1 MYNAP
6 SGRRERRRSRNMSA
20 KLRECFNYIWRNEII
35 MKDKVVIITG
45 GSSGIGKAL
54 AEAFG
59 SRGSKVLITGRNQP
73 DLTQAVVELR
83 QKGIDALSF
92 QADVSLEE
100 DNRKMAAEAMRVFG
114 RIDILINNAG
124 ITMRALFEDVD
135 MEVVKRVMDI
145 NFFGVLYATKSC
157 LPEILKNKGSI
168 IGISSVAGYRGLP
181 GRTGYSASK
190 FALNGFLE
198 VLRTE
203 MLKKGVHVLTACP
216 GFTTSNI
223 RKRSLTK
230 DGSLQ
235 GDSPRNENE
244 MMSAEECADHI
255 YRATVKRK
263 KIIVLTAQG
272 KLAVFLNKWIP
283 GMMDRIVYNTLAKE
297 TDSPLK

>member
-1 MYNAP
+1 
-6 SGRRERRRSRNMSA
+6 
-20 KLRECFNYIWRNEII
+20 

-54 AEAFG
+54 GEAFG
-59 SRGSKVLITGRNQP
+59 KQGSKILITGRKKNE
-73 DLTQAVVELR
+73 LNEAVEELH
-83 QKGIDALSF
+83 QKGINVVGC
-92 QADVSLEE
+92 QADVSVEE
-100 DNRKMAAEAMRVFG
+100 DNRRMASEAVRIFG

-124 ITMRALFEDVD
+124 ITMRSLFEEVD
-135 MEVVKRVMDI
+135 LNVVRKVMDI
-145 NFFGVLYATKSC
+145 NFYGVLYATKYC
-157 LPEILKNKGSI
+157 LPEIIKNKGSV

-203 MLKKGVHVLTACP
+203 MLKKDVHVLTACP

-235 GDSPRNENE
+235 GDSPRDENK
-244 MMSAEECADHI
+244 MMSAEDCAQHI
-255 YRATVKRK
+255 YKATVKRK
-263 KIIVLTAQG
+263 NIIVLTSLG
-272 KLAVFLNKWIP
+272 KFTVFMNKWFP
-283 GMMDRIVYNTLAKE
+283 GYIDKIVYNVMAKE
-297 TDSPLK
+297 PDSPLK